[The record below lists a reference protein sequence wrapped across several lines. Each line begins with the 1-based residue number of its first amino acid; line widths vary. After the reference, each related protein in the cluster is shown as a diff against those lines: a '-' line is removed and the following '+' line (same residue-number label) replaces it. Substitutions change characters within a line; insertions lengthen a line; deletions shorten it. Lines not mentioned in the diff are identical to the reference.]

1 MNLQILKHNPPKDK
15 SPYKISLL
23 QKIYCEKK
31 EYTKTKQKTTTAI
44 ARKRNQPSPESARTT
59 HTPSPK
65 TPSSIQPPQTTISI
79 HKPGLR
85 SEAQPSRADPGSKFP
100 HVYRPRAGQGIET
113 QP

>member
-1 MNLQILKHNPPKDK
+1 MNLQFLKHNPPKDK

-23 QKIYCEKK
+23 QKINCEKK
-31 EYTKTKQKTTTAI
+31 EYTKTKQKIATAI
-44 ARKRNQPSPESARTT
+44 AGKRTKLSSESARTT

-85 SEAQPSRADPGSKFP
+85 SKAQPSRADPGSKFP
-100 HVYRPRAGQGIET
+100 CAYGPCAGQGIET
-113 QP
+113 RP